1 MRRLALL
8 WLLSLPAWA
17 EDDLL
22 KVGKTPAEKLEEKV
36 AKAKDNVGKA
46 LAKLKQKKAATTGA
60 LFALGGP
67 EPAAALPD
75 PTTPDET
82 FQQTF
87 RALMRGQSRGDGK
100 DQGLPPMPDVKLAAL
115 VRKPQ
120 IPPAVL
126 LKIDGQVVMAESG
139 EEISL
144 IREGRAIQVRV
155 QEIGEDSVRV
165 LVIPHNELLTL
176 H

>member
-1 MRRLALL
+1 MKRLALL

-22 KVGKTPAEKLEEKV
+22 KVGKTPAEKLDEKT
-36 AKAKDNVGKA
+36 AKAKDNVDKA
-46 LAKLKQKKAATTGA
+46 LATLKRKKAATTAA

-67 EPAAALPD
+67 QPAAPLPD
-75 PTTPDET
+75 PTAPDET

-87 RALMRGQSRGDGK
+87 RTLLRGQSQGGDGT
-100 DQGLPPMPDVKLAAL
+100 LPPMPDIKLAAL

-155 QEIGEDSVRV
+155 QEIGEDSVRL